1 MNDDC
6 VFCKIVSGE
15 FSSYKIYEDEDILS
29 FLSIEPDSF
38 GHSLVIPKKHY
49 ITYEDIPLELL
60 DKLNNVGK
68 IVYEKLQKNLKCD
81 GIKLVQN
88 NGIIQEVKHFHLH
101 LIPVYTTEK
110 EDKTNLKEVLNAI
123 NAE

>member
-81 GIKLVQN
+81 GIKLIQN

-123 NAE
+123 NTE